1 MGIIGRTQ
9 GVKVSNRPKRKNAP
23 MTNQNPFSFNAL
35 AIWSVS
41 ESACCALMVRLSAAC
56 VGTFWSALPDQLST
70 GQRERFLLALL
81 LAGRPDLLLVDEF
94 AAHLDGPNARQLARA
109 LARLAR
115 EVGITLVVSSHRVE
129 VRAALEPDRIVYVGY
144 GSVWSEP
151 GH

>member
-1 MGIIGRTQ
+1 GANRATDIGDVPAAAELLGRMG
-9 GVKVSNRPKRKNAP
+9 
-23 MTNQNPFSFNAL
+23 L
-35 AIWSVS
+35 ADAVLW
-41 ESACCALMVRLSAAC
+41 R
-56 VGTFWSALPDQLST
+56 ALPDQLST

-94 AAHLDGPNARQLARA
+94 AAHLDGPNARRLARA

-115 EVGITLVVSSHRVE
+115 EAGITLVVSSHREE

-151 GH
+151 GQGTSARSTQSIRPRRGGTGSGSE